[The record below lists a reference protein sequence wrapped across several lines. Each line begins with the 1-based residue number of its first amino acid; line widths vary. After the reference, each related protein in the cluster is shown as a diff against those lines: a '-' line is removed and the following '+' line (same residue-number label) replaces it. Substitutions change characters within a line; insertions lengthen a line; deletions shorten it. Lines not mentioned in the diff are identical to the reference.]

1 MADFSVQSTN
11 INEVANAVTPKA
23 GVVDQS
29 GEMLLKA
36 AGSAIGA
43 GIEIYGT
50 VKESQFRD
58 ELEQSFRMDLGYTAD
73 PLGQQYAPM
82 TAGEKEVAQK
92 AERVAQLQS
101 MGRSANAEL
110 GLETRLREKIAKE
123 PWFAERYR
131 RAAEAV
137 GSEYKQTIELLRLQE
152 AQAAAQQTA
161 EEKRRTKLVG
171 NVQSNLM
178 QAKLAPNKPVDT
190 MSDEELT
197 FWNYQ
202 AIVKLQRDDLLQQE
216 ATRQTQARQ
225 ARAEG
230 REEQQFAWQASDRA
244 NKDFAE
250 KYVFSIENQILPALS
265 KEMDSLLKGVNLTDP
280 EAAQQQF
287 NAGSLVVQRHLDI
300 AYGTTQQAPDGTV
313 LRVDPAVAQ
322 QSRARV
328 QATID
333 NLNEY
338 LFGDKSQFAI
348 RARILEDLK
357 NKYGVDV
364 FSNPTV
370 GRLLASGIAPELLR
384 AAIADG
390 LTTNAGAIS
399 EVSGQVFSVINGT
412 TEQRL
417 QGVVNATSGLPV
429 DPAVAPGA
437 TAATISVVADPNA
450 ATNSPDVFYNSLN
463 YSAGQI
469 WAVQKL
475 DRVGIYK
482 RIFND
487 KLAKDVASLPADKRA
502 GAALSVQ
509 RIAQQNIDDLKADAG
524 GALSNIRYG
533 DGKFVSSVEE
543 PFSQTLAT
551 KMNMALGVLEQV
563 DTFSPNVRGSR
574 DALARD
580 FFGVQ
585 VPEQS
590 AQEQPQ

>member
-1 MADFSVQSTN
+1 MADFSIQSTN
-11 INEVANAVTPKA
+11 INQVANAVTPQA

-29 GEMLLKA
+29 GEMLLRA
-36 AGSAIGA
+36 AGGA
-43 GIEIYGT
+43 VASGLELYGT
-50 VKESQFRD
+50 VKENQFKS
-58 ELEQSFRMDLGYTAD
+58 EMEKSFRMDLGYTAD
-73 PLGQQYAPM
+73 PLGEQYAPM

-92 AERVAQLQS
+92 ADRVAQLQS
-101 MGRSANAEL
+101 MGRSTNAEL
-110 GLETRLREKIAKE
+110 GLEARLREKIAKE

-131 RAAEAV
+131 RAAGAI
-137 GSEYKQTIELLRLQE
+137 GSEYKQTIELLRAQE
-152 AQAAAQQTA
+152 AQAAASVTA
-161 EEKRRTKLVG
+161 EQAARNKQVN

-230 REEQQFAWQASDRA
+230 REEQQFAWQASDYA
-244 NKDFAE
+244 KKDFAE
-250 KYVFSIENQILPALS
+250 KYVFSIESQILPALS

-333 NLNEY
+333 NLGEY

-348 RARILEDLK
+348 RARTLEDLK
-357 NKYGVDV
+357 TRYGVDV

-370 GRLLASGIAPELLR
+370 GRLLASGLAPELMR
-384 AAIADG
+384 AAVADG
-390 LTTNAGAIS
+390 LMTNQGAIS
-399 EVSGQVFSVINGT
+399 ELSGQVMNVVNAT
-412 TEQRL
+412 TENRL
-417 QGVVNATSGLPV
+417 QGVVNATTGQPV

-437 TAATISVVADPNA
+437 TAATISIVADPNA

-475 DRVGIYK
+475 DRVDIYK

-543 PFSQTLAT
+543 PFSQALAT

-563 DTFSPNVRGSR
+563 DTFSPNARGSR

-580 FFGVQ
+580 FFEVQ
-585 VPEQS
+585 VPEQP